1 MYEISAMVMDEAEW
15 KWPEIK
21 DVLWYPTSSIIQKI
35 EQPSLVNAEEKLLCV
50 PEITELRKTKQ
61 LPKTVT

>member
-1 MYEISAMVMDEAEW
+1 MYEISVMVMVEAEW

-35 EQPSLVNAEEKLLCV
+35 EQLFSIRGRKNILC
-50 PEITELRKTKQ
+50 T
-61 LPKTVT
+61 